1 MGRIVRVLVQSLL
14 LTCPACQHGR
24 MFRSRFRMNVRCPVC
39 HVVFERDG
47 VEITGGLSINVT
59 LTMCIAL
66 FGAAAAFATDVPLVP
81 LLLVLTAVTV
91 AFPLW
96 FYRHARGLWIGIIYL
111 TGSMFED

>member
-1 MGRIVRVLVQSLL
+1 MLRIARVLTQSFM

-24 MFRSRFRMNVRCPVC
+24 MFRSHFRMNVRCPVC

-47 VEITGGLSINVT
+47 GEITGGLAINVT

-66 FGAAAAFATDVPLVP
+66 IGSVLAFSTDIPLMP
-81 LLLVLTAVTV
+81 LLFGMTAVIV
-91 AFPLW
+91 VFPLW
-96 FYRHARGLWIGIIYL
+96 FYRHARGLWVGIIYL